1 VTERTPERTYLDLQK
16 LARDQGRNTQQLF
29 ELYIHERFL
38 ARLAES
44 RFADKLV
51 LKGGMLLAVLDVR
64 RGTRDADM
72 LARGLASDESSLR
85 AATNEIASMP
95 MFDGVDFD
103 TTAVSFATIR
113 EGADYEGIRLSLPA
127 SLGGAELKLRLD
139 LSFGDPVEPL
149 RIDYPTLLGD
159 PGITLLGYPLESVI
173 AEKVDTMT
181 FLGDANTRDRD
192 YGDVYLL
199 SQIHS
204 IEAESLRDALRSVA
218 EHRGHEV
225 RPLGPLLET
234 LRESRQQP
242 WEAFRARAGLPGLP
256 QRFADVVDAV
266 VYFIDGLRDTR
277 DATWNPAT
285 RKWEHQVNAPPENS
299 RKP

>member
-1 VTERTPERTYLDLQK
+1 VTERTPKRVYLDLQK

-51 LKGGMLLAVLDVR
+51 LKGGMLLAVLEVR

-72 LARGLASDESSLR
+72 LARGLANDERSLR
-85 AATNEIASMP
+85 AAIGEIASIP
-95 MFDGVDFD
+95 MADGVDFD
-103 TTAVSFATIR
+103 TTAISIATIR

-149 RIDYPTLLGD
+149 QIDYPTLLGD
-159 PGITLLGYPLESVI
+159 RGFPLLGYPLESVI
-173 AEKVDTMT
+173 AEKADTMM

-204 IEAESLRDALRSVA
+204 IEAEPLRNALHSVA

-242 WEAFRARAGLPGLP
+242 WEAFRVRAGLPGLP
-256 QRFADVVDAV
+256 ERFADVVDAA
-266 VYFIDGLRDTR
+266 VYLIDGLQDTR
-277 DATWNPAT
+277 GSTWNPET
-285 RKWEHQVNAPPENS
+285 RQWE
-299 RKP
+299 

>member
-1 VTERTPERTYLDLQK
+1 MIERTPQRAYLDLQK

-38 ARLAES
+38 ARLAKS
-44 RFADKLV
+44 GFADKFI

-72 LARGLASDESSLR
+72 LARGIDSDESSLR
-85 AATNEIASMP
+85 TVIGEIAGVDMA
-95 MFDGVDFD
+95 DGVDFN
-103 TTAVSFATIR
+103 TTTISVTPIR
-113 EGADYEGIRLSLPA
+113 EGAEYEGVRLALPA
-127 SLGGAELKLRLD
+127 SLGTAELKLRLD
-139 LSFGDPVEPL
+139 LSFGDPVEPR
-149 RIDYPTLLGD
+149 RIDYPTLLD
-159 PGITLLGYPLESVI
+159 ESDLRLLGYPLESVI
-173 AEKVDTMT
+173 AEKADTMM

-199 SQIHS
+199 SQMHS
-204 IEAESLRDALRSVA
+204 VRAESLRNALRGVA

-225 RPLGPLLET
+225 RPLGPFLET

-256 QRFADVVDAV
+256 ERFADVVDAV
-266 VYFIDGLRDTR
+266 VGFIDGLQDTR
-277 DATWNPAT
+277 GSTWNPAT
-285 RKWEHQVNAPPENS
+285 RQWE
-299 RKP
+299 

>member
-1 VTERTPERTYLDLQK
+1 MTERTPERAYLDLQK
-16 LARDQGRNTQQLF
+16 LARDEGRNTQQLF

-72 LARGLASDESSLR
+72 LARGLANDEDSLR
-85 AATNEIASMP
+85 DAIGEIASIP
-95 MFDGVDFD
+95 IDDGVEFD
-103 TTAVSFATIR
+103 TTAISAATIR
-113 EGADYEGIRLSLPA
+113 EGADYEGIRLTLPA

-159 PGITLLGYPLESVI
+159 PGIPLLGYPLESVI
-173 AEKVDTMT
+173 AEKADTMM

-204 IEAESLRDALRSVA
+204 IGAETLRNALRSVA

-225 RPLGPLLET
+225 QPLGPLLET

-242 WEAFRARAGLPGLP
+242 WEAFRARASLPALP
-256 QRFADVVDAV
+256 ERFADVVEAV
-266 VYFIDGLRDTR
+266 VYFIDGLQDGRSS
-277 DATWNPAT
+277 TWNPAT
-285 RKWEHQVNAPPENS
+285 RQWG
-299 RKP
+299 

>member
-1 VTERTPERTYLDLQK
+1 MTERTPQRAYLDLQK

-44 RFADKLV
+44 SFAGKLV
-51 LKGGMLLAVLDVR
+51 LKGGMLLAVLDLR

-72 LARGLASDESSLR
+72 LARGLASDEHSLR
-85 AATNEIASMP
+85 TAIGEIVSIPIA
-95 MFDGVDFD
+95 DGVVFD
-103 TTAVSFATIR
+103 ATAISIVTIR
-113 EGADYEGIRLSLPA
+113 EGAEYEGVRLALPA
-127 SLGGAELKLRLD
+127 SLGGAELRLRLD
-139 LSFGDPVEPL
+139 LSFGDPIEPR
-149 RIDYPTLLGD
+149 RIDFPTLLGD
-159 PGITLLGYPLESVI
+159 QSFSLLGYPLEGVI
-173 AEKVDTMT
+173 AEKVDTMM

-204 IEAESLRDALRSVA
+204 LDAESLCDALRGVA

-225 RPLGPLLET
+225 RPLGPLLKT

-242 WEAFRARAGLPGLP
+242 WEAFRARAGLPGMP
-256 QRFADVVDAV
+256 ERFADVVDGV
-266 VYFIDGLRDTR
+266 VRFIDGIRR
-277 DATWNPAT
+277 GSTWNPRAQQ
-285 RKWEHQVNAPPENS
+285 WE
-299 RKP
+299 

>member
-1 VTERTPERTYLDLQK
+1 MTERTPQRAYLDLQK

-44 RFADKLV
+44 RFADKLI

-72 LARGLASDESSLR
+72 LARGLANDERSLQD
-85 AATNEIASMP
+85 AIEEVASISMA
-95 MFDGVDFD
+95 DGVGFD
-103 TTAVSFATIR
+103 TTAISIATIR

-139 LSFGDPVEPL
+139 LSFGDPVEPQ

-159 PGITLLGYPLESVI
+159 QGFQLLGYPLESVI
-173 AEKVDTMT
+173 AEKADTMM
-181 FLGDANTRDRD
+181 FLGDVNTRDRD

-199 SQIHS
+199 AQIHPV
-204 IEAESLRDALRSVA
+204 EAEGLRRVLQSVA

-242 WEAFRARAGLPGLP
+242 WEAFRERAGLAGLP
-256 QRFADVVDAV
+256 ERFADVVNV
-266 VYFIDGLRDTR
+266 VVDFVDGLLGTR
-277 DATWNPAT
+277 GSTWNPAT
-285 RKWEHQVNAPPENS
+285 GRWE
-299 RKP
+299 

>member
-1 VTERTPERTYLDLQK
+1 VTERTPQRAYLDLQK

-44 RFADKLV
+44 RFANKLV

-72 LARGLASDESSLR
+72 LARGMAGDERSLR
-85 AATNEIASMP
+85 EAIKEIASISMG
-95 MFDGVDFD
+95 DGVDFD
-103 TTAVSFATIR
+103 TSAISIATIR

-127 SLGGAELKLRLD
+127 RLAGAELKLRLD
-139 LSFGDPVEPL
+139 LSFGDPVEPQQ
-149 RIDYPTLLGD
+149 IDYPTLLDDQGF
-159 PGITLLGYPLESVI
+159 PLLGYPLESVI
-173 AEKVDTMT
+173 AEKADTMML
-181 FLGDANTRDRD
+181 LGDANTRDRD

-204 IEAESLRDALRSVA
+204 IQAESLRDALHSVA
-218 EHRGHEV
+218 DHRGHEV
-225 RPLGPLLET
+225 RLLGPLLET

-242 WEAFRARAGLPGLP
+242 WEAFRARAGLSGLP
-256 QRFADVVDAV
+256 ERFAEVVDAV
-266 VYFIDGLRDTR
+266 VDFIDGLQKARSS
-277 DATWNPAT
+277 TWNPAT
-285 RKWEHQVNAPPENS
+285 RRWE
-299 RKP
+299 

>member
-1 VTERTPERTYLDLQK
+1 MTERAPERAYLDLQK
-16 LARDQGRNTQQLF
+16 LARSQGRNTQQLF

-38 ARLAES
+38 ARLPES

-72 LARGLASDESSLR
+72 LARGLANDERSLR
-85 AATNEIASMP
+85 DAIGEIASIP
-95 MFDGVDFD
+95 MADGVEFD
-103 TTAVSFATIR
+103 TTAISVATIR
-113 EGADYEGIRLSLPA
+113 EGAEYEGIRLTLPA

-139 LSFGDPVEPL
+139 LSFGDPVEPR

-159 PGITLLGYPLESVI
+159 PDIPLLGYPLESVI
-173 AEKVDTMT
+173 AEKVDTMM

-199 SQIHS
+199 SRIHS
-204 IEAESLRDALRSVA
+204 AEADALRDALRSVSR
-218 EHRGHEV
+218 HRGHEV

-234 LRESRQQP
+234 LRESRQRP
-242 WEAFRARAGLPGLP
+242 WEAFRVRSGLPGLP
-256 QRFADVVDAV
+256 ERFAEVVDAV
-266 VYFIDGLRDTR
+266 VYFIDGLPDAHR
-277 DATWNPAT
+277 ATWNPAV
-285 RKWEHQVNAPPENS
+285 RRWG
-299 RKP
+299 

>member
-1 VTERTPERTYLDLQK
+1 MTKRTPQRAYLDLQK
-16 LARDQGRNTQQLF
+16 LARDQSRNTQQLF

-64 RGTRDADM
+64 RGTRDTDM
-72 LARGLASDESSLR
+72 LARGLANDEGRLR
-85 AATNEIASMP
+85 DVIGEIASISMA
-95 MFDGVDFD
+95 DGVDFD
-103 TTAVSFATIR
+103 TAAISFATIR
-113 EGADYEGIRLSLPA
+113 EGVDYEGVRLGLPA

-139 LSFGDPVEPL
+139 LSFGDPVAPR

-159 PGITLLGYPLESVI
+159 RGFPLLGYPLESVI
-173 AEKVDTMT
+173 AEKADTT
-181 FLGDANTRDRD
+181 IFLGDANTRDRD

-204 IEAESLRDALRSVA
+204 VEADSLRNALRSVA
-218 EHRGHEV
+218 DHRGHEV

-234 LRESRQQP
+234 LRKSRRQP

-256 QRFADVVDAV
+256 ERFADVVDAV
-266 VYFIDGLRDTR
+266 VYFIDGLQDAHG
-277 DATWNPAT
+277 ATWNPSS
-285 RKWEHQVNAPPENS
+285 RQWE
-299 RKP
+299 